1 MRKLI
6 LIVIGI
12 LAMLSLYTIEKSNV
26 PKKRVY
32 LKLVEEDFHE
42 DFDSTYYVYG
52 NRTDTF
58 KLNHKCNENKF

>member
-12 LAMLSLYTIEKSNV
+12 LALLTLYTLEKSNV
-26 PKKRVY
+26 PKKIVY
-32 LKLVEEDFHE
+32 LKLVEEDFHD

-58 KLNHKCNENKF
+58 KLNHKCNGKYN